1 MGEWIMEE
9 EIFGFLRHSPLFVGL
24 TGKQFQSLLPLA
36 LIQEYEAG
44 EIIVKEGEPGD
55 RFFILKEGAVNIVK
69 ESEDGKSYVLA
80 SLEKEGDFFGEMAVV
95 DIQPRSA
102 TVRAREQSK
111 VVFFTNIALVE
122 LFDSYP
128 EVLGVVALNIARV
141 LSMRLRTVD
150 EALAALS
157 G

>member
-1 MGEWIMEE
+1 MEE
-9 EIFGFLRHSPLFVGL
+9 ETLNFVRHSPLFAGF
-24 TGKQFQSLLPLA
+24 TDEQFQTLLPLA
-36 LIQEYEAG
+36 LIQEYAAG
-44 EIIVKEGEPGD
+44 DKIVKEGEPGD
-55 RFFILKEGAVNIVK
+55 RFFILIEGALDIVK
-69 ESEDGKSYVLA
+69 ESEDGESHILA

-102 TVRAREQSK
+102 TVRAREQSR
-111 VVFFTNIALVE
+111 VIVFTNMALVE

-128 EVLGVVALNIARV
+128 DVLSVVALNIARV
-141 LSMRLRTVD
+141 LSLRLRTVD